1 MILDR
6 WQFQSMIDWG
16 RQEKAIDILIFF
28 G

>member
-16 RQEKAIDILIFF
+16 RQKKRSTY
-28 G
+28 